1 MADHPLD
8 VDVEP
13 VLPEHLGGSLCENPV
28 CMLTTYHRG
37 DCVSLDDISNSGR
50 RHSTAC

>member
-13 VLPEHLGGSLCENPV
+13 VLPEHLGGALCESPI
-28 CMLTTYHRG
+28 CMLTTRHRG
-37 DCVSLDDISNSGR
+37 ECVTLDDVSNSGR

>member
-13 VLPEHLGGSLCENPV
+13 VLPEHFTGARCENPI

-37 DCVSLDDISNSGR
+37 DCVNLDDITNSRG
-50 RHSTAC
+50 RHSTAS